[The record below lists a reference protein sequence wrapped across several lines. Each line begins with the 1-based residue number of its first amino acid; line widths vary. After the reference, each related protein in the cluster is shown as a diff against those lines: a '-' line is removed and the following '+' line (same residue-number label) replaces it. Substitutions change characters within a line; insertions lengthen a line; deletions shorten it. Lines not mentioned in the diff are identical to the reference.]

1 MNNRSVITLSTSA
14 LEHNLAQ
21 YKKVIKNKLLG
32 VVVKSN
38 AYGHGLIEIGS
49 LLQKNPLVDWLFVA
63 SLSEAIELRKNGIT
77 KPILVMYHLD
87 DCVDFL
93 ITYDIA
99 TMVTDLETLK
109 KLDQCGIKLG
119 SKIKIHLKID
129 TGLSRFGFD
138 VCQSLSVCITANSL
152 AGINLEGIY
161 SHLAESAK
169 DSLFTHTQIEQFD
182 RVIKE
187 LEEHNI
193 TIPYKHIANTAAM
206 TTCQLTTTNLVR
218 LGLGAYGIWPSDF
231 NKRIT
236 QAIYPDFELQPVLTW
251 KSKIEFIRGVKKG
264 DTVGYDRTYQAVQP
278 CTIAVVPI
286 GYFDGYDRRLGNK
299 ALVIVK
305 GIAVP
310 VVGRVAMTTMMID
323 VTGLSV
329 KIGDEVV
336 LIGKQS
342 PVHATCVSEIMQ
354 SYNPRELLTRLHE
367 RIKRVIE
374 Q

>member
-93 ITYDIA
+93 ITYDVA

-187 LEEHNI
+187 LE
-193 TIPYKHIANTAAM
+193 
-206 TTCQLTTTNLVR
+206 
-218 LGLGAYGIWPSDF
+218 
-231 NKRIT
+231 
-236 QAIYPDFELQPVLTW
+236 
-251 KSKIEFIRGVKKG
+251 
-264 DTVGYDRTYQAVQP
+264 
-278 CTIAVVPI
+278 
-286 GYFDGYDRRLGNK
+286 
-299 ALVIVK
+299 
-305 GIAVP
+305 
-310 VVGRVAMTTMMID
+310 
-323 VTGLSV
+323 
-329 KIGDEVV
+329 
-336 LIGKQS
+336 
-342 PVHATCVSEIMQ
+342 
-354 SYNPRELLTRLHE
+354 
-367 RIKRVIE
+367 
-374 Q
+374 